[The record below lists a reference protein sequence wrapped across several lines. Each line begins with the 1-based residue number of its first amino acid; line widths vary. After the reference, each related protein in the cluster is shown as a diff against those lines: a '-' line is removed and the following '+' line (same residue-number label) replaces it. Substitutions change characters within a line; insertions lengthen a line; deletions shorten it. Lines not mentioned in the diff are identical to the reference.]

1 MIALRFIAGII
12 LLLLNGFFVS
22 IEFAL
27 TRLRQFDESDME
39 GDSGL
44 KLAWT
49 MTEQLEIYLTA
60 CQVGIT
66 VTSILLG
73 VVFEPAVSALIH
85 PLTNMLGFGPMAT
98 SWISVILAV
107 GLIQFMHT
115 VWGEQSPT
123 YLGVEKPLLVAS
135 WGSFPLYVWAYIS
148 YPWIYIGDH
157 ASKATL
163 RAFGVELTRSWTNEG
178 PGDVK
183 GEIGKILHDSALDE
197 EEQGEVLNVIE
208 STERP
213 VSDVIVPAEDVV
225 AIHVD
230 DSADKAIKTMRNNRK
245 YTRFPLVKN
254 GLRDCQGI
262 LYANQV
268 LSYVEGLQ
276 SGDKT
281 LDDLASPAFTL
292 DADTSINEAVDQLQ
306 MAEQE
311 MAIVVD
317 NGEALGIVTD
327 SHLFESLVGEI
338 EDPFD

>member
-1 MIALRFIAGII
+1 MTVLRFVAGIA

-44 KLAWT
+44 ELAWH

-73 VVFEPAVSALIH
+73 VVFEPAVSALVH
-85 PLTNMLGFGPMAT
+85 PLTAQIGLGAT
-98 SWISVILAV
+98 ATAWVSVILAV

-123 YLGVEKPLLVAS
+123 YLGVEKPLVVAS
-135 WGSFPLYVWAYIS
+135 WGALPLYIWAYVS

-163 RAFGVELTRSWTNEG
+163 KVFGVELTRSWTHDDA
-178 PGDVK
+178 GDLMGQI
-183 GEIGKILHDSALDE
+183 GEILHDSALE
-197 EEQGEVLNVIE
+197 EEEKGEILNAIE
-208 STERP
+208 STQQP
-213 VSDVIVPAEDVV
+213 VGDVIVPAKDVV
-225 AIHVD
+225 SIRADASVD
-230 DSADKAIKTMRNNRK
+230 DAIEVVRNNRK
-245 YTRFPLVKN
+245 YTRFPLI
-254 GLRDCQGI
+254 GDDLRDCRGI
-262 LYANQV
+262 LYARELLNE
-268 LSYVEGLQ
+268 LEALR
-276 SGDKT
+276 SGET
-281 LDDLASPAFTL
+281 PLEELASPAFFL
-292 DADTSINEAVDQLQ
+292 ESDTSINEAVDQFQ

-311 MAIVVD
+311 LAIVVED
-317 NGEALGIVTD
+317 GEAIGIATD
-327 SHLFESLVGEI
+327 SHLFEALVGELQ
-338 EDPFD
+338 DPFD